1 MFNSWSPFG
10 LEVEELVDNYSY
22 FLDNH
27 ELVLNDFLTYI
38 KRKNKN
44 YLQSE

>member
-1 MFNSWSPFG
+1 MNVPFVESFG

-22 FLDNH
+22 FFDNH

-38 KRKNKN
+38 KRKNGN
-44 YLQSE
+44 YFTE

>member
-1 MFNSWSPFG
+1 MFHSWSPFG
-10 LEVEELVDNYSY
+10 LKVEELVDNYSY

-38 KRKNKN
+38 KRKKKII
-44 YLQSE
+44 LQNE